1 MYYPKDNAISRLE
14 ADIRRAAGSVRIPIT
29 KGVSMRRGFQRFIGP
44 AVVLAILSMA
54 GAYAQQV
61 ASIPDDQVKERLSF
75 VEKALDAGQPRAGTW
90 WYGWIAAYSAGT
102 AVQWG
107 LCLGHW
113 NDTKPADN
121 TPNAPRVH
129 DRKLAQDMLV
139 GGATTALGVGGL
151 LIDPF
156 LPAFGS
162 RDLKTLPEGTAEERL
177 AKLQKAEELLRRCA
191 QREKDGQGWTTH
203 LLNLGVNAAAG
214 IVTAAAFKRP
224 WTDGLITF
232 ATSEAVSLINIYTQP
247 RRAIHD
253 WGDYE
258 AKYLGQ
264 NGGASPEV
272 SPERRW
278 TFSFFPSGFSVGLTW

>member
-1 MYYPKDNAISRLE
+1 MYYPNGKAISRPKV
-14 ADIRRAAGSVRIPIT
+14 DVRRAAGSMKIPMS
-29 KGVSMRRGFQRFIGP
+29 KGVPMRRGFKRFFGP

-75 VEKALDAGQPRAGTW
+75 VEKALDAGQPRARTW

-107 LCLGHW
+107 FCLGHW
-113 NDTKPADN
+113 NDTKAAN
-121 TPNAPRVH
+121 APNAPRVQ
-129 DRKLAQDMLV
+129 DRKFAQDMLV

-162 RDLKTLPEGTAEERL
+162 RDLKAQPEGTAEERL
-177 AKLQKAEELLRRCA
+177 AKLQKAEDLLRRCA

-214 IVTAAAFKRP
+214 VVTAAAFKRP

-253 WGDYE
+253 WRDYE

-264 NGGASPEV
+264 KGEESPEV

-278 TFSFFPSGFSVGLTW
+278 TFGFFPGGFSVGLTW